1 MQDGQLFFCGIRQ
14 NSMDQDQIGLKSQS
28 KCVAIE
34 SKLDNGSNQNPMV
47 VQIGINPMDQI

>member
-28 KCVAIE
+28 KRVAIE
-34 SKLDNGSNQNPMV
+34 SKLDNGSN
-47 VQIGINPMDQI
+47 